1 MSQTKRK
8 KAEPSGKPVS
18 NLSMRK
24 ALVQG
29 KPETKTYRDYA
40 NEFIDLCHSKAGY
53 DERQRFLQQKLVSE
67 VEHQA
72 KIKEM
77 QEEFNSYCAK
87 TQANCN
93 HCAVKHTEK
102 IEVLEGEN
110 TKLREELVRQN
121 AKLAKMALRFD
132 KAECVIADL
141 RERLE
146 AIRQWREKYKDKPV
160 GVWAM
165 SELGVLLASGEK
177 KPWPEWLRKAIDELP
192 EESEP
197 KELDQKTREGDIK

>member
-1 MSQTKRK
+1 
-8 KAEPSGKPVS
+8 
-18 NLSMRK
+18 MRDK
-24 ALVQG
+24 

-40 NEFIDLCHSKAGY
+40 NEFMDLCHSKAGY

-102 IEVLEGEN
+102 IEALEGEN
-110 TKLREELVRQN
+110 AKIKNEIAEERTGNEFLN
-121 AKLAKMALRFD
+121 TENLALMGD
-132 KAECVIADL
+132 CVAYQ
-141 RERLE
+141 R
-146 AIRQWREKYKDKPV
+146 
-160 GVWAM
+160 
-165 SELGVLLASGEK
+165 
-177 KPWPEWLRKAIDELP
+177 
-192 EESEP
+192 
-197 KELDQKTREGDIK
+197 T